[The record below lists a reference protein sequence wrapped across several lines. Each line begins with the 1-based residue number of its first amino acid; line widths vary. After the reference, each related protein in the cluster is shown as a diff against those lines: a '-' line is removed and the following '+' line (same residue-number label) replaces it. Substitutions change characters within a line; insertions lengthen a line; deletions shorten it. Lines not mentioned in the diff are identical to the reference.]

1 MTIVPSPAYV
11 LSCFSHVRLCDP
23 MDHSPP
29 ASSVHGFLQARILEW
44 AAMPSSGDL
53 ANPGIKL
60 ASLTSPALRGG
71 FFFFTTSAAWE
82 APVSFSYLINYA
94 VTDWVN
100 SEVQRTDSG
109 SVPASE
115 LNVPLTFKVTIHC
128 YILC

>member
-1 MTIVPSPAYV
+1 MPCTYMLMQTLMCLQVKYYHVPSPAYM
-11 LSCFSHVRLCDP
+11 LSCLSHVRLCDP

-29 ASSVHGFLQARILEW
+29 ASSVHGFLQARILERV
-44 AAMPSSGDL
+44 AMPSSGDL

-60 ASLTSPALRGG
+60 ASLTSPALSGG

-100 SEVQRTDSG
+100 SG
-109 SVPASE
+109 SKDRFRVSAC
-115 LNVPLTFKVTIHC
+115 F
-128 YILC
+128 